1 MNTVGGTSSPHKDPV
16 LARRASLRRLAH
28 LGQRLGYLA
37 FVVSIVVFAIG
48 LSTGFSDGV
57 ATSLVVLLV
66 AGSFVLAPA
75 IVLHHAVRAADD
87 EDRGTT
93 GGH

>member
-1 MNTVGGTSSPHKDPV
+1 M

-48 LSTGFSDGV
+48 LSTGFSAGV

-75 IVLHHAVRAADD
+75 IVLPHAVQAADD
-87 EDRGTT
+87 EDRDTT